1 MSREVR
7 RRFVPLPEALIEE
20 AIKVSE
26 RVGMPYLVLIE
37 KILESNLSIMK
48 YKPTIL
54 KALLVADAIDDLR
67 RLGAALLPW
76 SIVKIIVNSM
86 SENDFKTLLSE
97 MEKVSLWFGELSRVK
112 HGSSPG
118 MFEAALTAFIS
129 SALVD
134 VIQESEN
141 LYRYVVTFLD
151 QSPRIMNLAEV
162 IAVNLAKGFNLNIL
176 DVKRGDNTISIRVTG
191 FFEKE

>member
-1 MSREVR
+1 MSRETR
-7 RRFVPLPEALIEE
+7 RRFVPLPETLIEE

-67 RLGAALLPW
+67 RLGAVLLPW
-76 SIVKIIVNSM
+76 SVVKSVLNSM
-86 SENDFKTLLSE
+86 SEEEFQALIGE
-97 MEKVSLWFGELSRVK
+97 MGRVSLWFGELSRVK
-112 HGSSPG
+112 HGSSPS
-118 MFEAALTAFIS
+118 MYEAALSAFMS

-134 VIQESEN
+134 VIQEGEN
-141 LYRYVVTFLD
+141 IYRYVVTFLD
-151 QSPRIMNLAEV
+151 QSPRIINLAEA
-162 IAVNLAKGFNLNIL
+162 IAINLAKGFNLNIL
-176 DVKRGDNTISIRVTG
+176 DVKKGDNTLSIRVTG

>member
-1 MSREVR
+1 MSRESR

-26 RVGMPYLVLIE
+26 RVGVPYLVLIE
-37 KILESNLSIMK
+37 RVLEANLNVMK

-76 SIVKIIVNSM
+76 GVFKAALNSM
-86 SENDFKTLLSE
+86 SEAEFNALLGE
-97 MEKVSLWFGELSRVK
+97 MERVSLWFGELARVK

-118 MFEAALTAFIS
+118 AFESALSAFMS
-129 SALVD
+129 TALVD
-134 VIQESEN
+134 VVQEDRDV
-141 LYRYVVTFLD
+141 YKFVVTFLD
-151 QSPRIMNLAEV
+151 QPPRVLSFAEAV
-162 IAVNLAKGFNLNIL
+162 AVNLAKGFNLKVL
-176 DVKRGDNTISIRVTG
+176 EVKRGNSTLSLRVTG